1 MNNWFIVPD
10 LDEFVY
16 KVRAIVFNNFGNW
29 NTTDDE
35 PVDICDIQSSDQ
47 EEFDKLLSHNES
59 LIIVKEFIK
68 KERNKKTRKIRYV
81 LSDKIFEDIVTKLN
95 DRMVSNIMT
104 SLVSKGLVESA
115 FDDKIN
121 DFVFWVKNDNKDDF
135 EKPETD

>member
-16 KVRAIVFNNFGNW
+16 KVRTIVFNNFGNW
-29 NTTDDE
+29 NTDTEEIIDNIDVK
-35 PVDICDIQSSDQ
+35 PDDQ
-47 EEFDKLLSHNES
+47 EEFDKLLSHSES
-59 LIIVKEFIK
+59 LVIVKEFIK
-68 KERNKKTRKIRYV
+68 KERHKKTKKIRYI
-81 LSDKIFEDIVTKLN
+81 LNDKIFEDIVTKLN

-121 DFVFWVKNDNKDDF
+121 DFVFWVKDDNTENS